1 MLAPQRQQIILSLI
15 EDRGTVRT
23 IDLAEEFSVTDETIR
38 RDLQALEGSQQL
50 TRVHGG
56 ASSLTGRPRLQ
67 SFNERQNLNVAG
79 KTAIAQAALAHVQAG
94 HTYAFDSST
103 TAFALVSRL
112 PDLPYRVLTNSF
124 AVLEHVTRMT
134 EVEVISVGGR
144 YHPKT
149 HTFVGNETIDVLR
162 RHNVHT
168 AFISCIGYN
177 PRRGASEG
185 FEEQATFK
193 MRLVQF
199 AENVVLL
206 MDSSKLNE
214 RSEYFFADPAE
225 ITEIITDS
233 SADPAVVQRIRN
245 LGHRVTIAP
254 DSTGAL
260 PDGKL

>member
-15 EDRGTVRT
+15 EDRGAVRT
-23 IDLAEEFSVTDETIR
+23 VDLAEEFSVTDETIR
-38 RDLQALEGSQQL
+38 RDLQALEVSQQL
-50 TRVHGG
+50 KRIHGG

-67 SFNERQNLNVAG
+67 SFNERQDLHVAA
-79 KTAIAQAALAHVQAG
+79 KTAIAQAALDHIQPG
-94 HTYAFDSST
+94 RTYAFDSST

-112 PDLPYRVLTNSF
+112 PDLPYRVVTNSF
-124 AVLEHVTRMT
+124 AVLEHVTRLQ

-149 HTFVGNETIDVLR
+149 HTFVGGETIDVLR

-168 AFISCIGYN
+168 AFVSCIGYD
-177 PRRGASEG
+177 PKRGASEG

-193 MRLVQF
+193 MRLAQF

-206 MDSSKLNE
+206 MDSSKLNQ

-225 ITEIITDS
+225 ITEIITDAG
-233 SADPAVVQRIRN
+233 ADPTVIQRIRD
-245 LGHRVTIAP
+245 LGHQVTIAP
-254 DSTGAL
+254 DPAERA
-260 PDGKL
+260 

>member
-15 EDRGTVRT
+15 EDRGAVRT
-23 IDLAEEFSVTDETIR
+23 VDLAEEFSVTDETIR

-50 TRVHGG
+50 KRIHGG

-67 SFNERQNLNVAG
+67 SFNERQDLNVSA
-79 KTAIAQAALAHVQAG
+79 KTAIAQAALDHIQPG
-94 HTYAFDSST
+94 RTYAFDSST

-112 PDLPYRVLTNSF
+112 PDLPYRVVTNSF
-124 AVLEHVTRMT
+124 AVLEHVTRLQ

-149 HTFVGNETIDVLR
+149 HTFVGGETIDVLR

-168 AFISCIGYN
+168 AFVSCIGYD
-177 PRRGASEG
+177 PKRGASEG

-193 MRLVQF
+193 MRLAQF

-206 MDSSKLNE
+206 MDSSKLNQ

-225 ITEIITDS
+225 ITEIITDAG
-233 SADPAVVQRIRN
+233 ADPTVIQRIRD
-245 LGHRVTIAP
+245 LGPKITIASESV
-254 DSTGAL
+254 DRT
-260 PDGKL
+260 